1 MIRSEAKSMKK
12 FLFIWAGQFFSI
24 LGSGISA
31 FGLSI
36 WVLQNTGN
44 TTSFAMTVALS
55 TLPVVIFAPMAGSLA
70 DRKNRKS
77 IIIVSDSLDL
87 LIKILVIITIL
98 TGNLKLWIVYI
109 LNFVSSAL
117 ATFQSPAFAA
127 TIPLIVPKDHLER
140 ANGLSQLRG
149 AVMNILIP
157 SAAGLLYPVI
167 GLSGLF
173 VVDFLTYMIGMA
185 TILISAIPHNI
196 KTKEEEKVEKQGVL
210 KDTVEAFQY
219 IKSKAGFLSFL
230 VAASVINFFA
240 SVVNVLIDPM
250 VMEHGSTRVLGFVN
264 SGAGIGLL
272 IGGILASVFPPKG
285 NKIRIMS
292 LSMLL
297 SGLGLIIMGINPGWY
312 VIGGGLF
319 IAMLPLPYVNGS
331 ALTIMHK
338 KIASEYHGRTF
349 SLVGAVSQMLMPV
362 GAIFAGLLSD
372 GIFIP
377 LLREDGA
384 LAHTFVGD
392 IIGTGATRGMGLLSI
407 VCGFCVIAVCI
418 YLFTNKTISSI
429 ETRLPDAE

>member
-1 MIRSEAKSMKK
+1 MLRSEAKSMKK

-70 DRKNRKS
+70 DRKNRKN
-77 IIIVSDSLDL
+77 IIIVTDSLDL
-87 LIKILVIITIL
+87 LIKVLVIITIL

-127 TIPLIVPKDHLER
+127 MIPLIVPKDDLER

-167 GLSGLF
+167 GLIGLF
-173 VVDFLTYMIGMA
+173 VVDFLTYLIGMA
-185 TILISAIPHNI
+185 SILISSIPQKI
-196 KTKEEEKVEKQGVL
+196 TMIEEEKDGKQSVL
-210 KDTVEAFQY
+210 KDTVDAFNY
-219 IKSKAGFLSFL
+219 LKSKAGFLGFL
-230 VAASVINFFA
+230 VAASLINFFA
-240 SVVNVLIDPM
+240 SMVNVIIDPM
-250 VMEHGSTRVLGFVN
+250 VMEHGNTRVLGFVN

-272 IGGILASVFPPKG
+272 IGGILASVFPPKE

-297 SGLGLIIMGINPGWY
+297 SGLGLIIMGINPSWY

-319 IAMLPLPYVNGS
+319 IAMLPLPFVNGS

-338 KIASEYHGRTF
+338 KIVSEYHGRIF
-349 SLVGAVSQMLMPV
+349 SLVGAVSQMLVPI
-362 GAIFAGLLSD
+362 GAVCAGLLSD

-384 LAHTFVGD
+384 LSHTFVGD

-429 ETRLPDAE
+429 ETRLPDVE

>member
-70 DRKNRKS
+70 DRKNRKN
-77 IIIVSDSLDL
+77 IIIVTDSLDL
-87 LIKILVIITIL
+87 LIKVLVIITIL
-98 TGNLKLWIVYI
+98 TGNLRLWIVYI

-127 TIPLIVPKDHLER
+127 MIPLIVPKDDLER

-167 GLSGLF
+167 GLIGLF
-173 VVDFLTYMIGMA
+173 VADFLTYMIGMA
-185 TILISAIPHNI
+185 TILISAIPQ
-196 KTKEEEKVEKQGVL
+196 KTKIKEEEKEGQQGVF
-210 KDTVEAFQY
+210 KDTVKAFKY

-240 SVVNVLIDPM
+240 SVVAVIIDPM
-250 VMEHGSTRVLGFVN
+250 VMEHGNTRVLGFVN

-272 IGGILASVFPPKG
+272 IGGIIASVFPPKE

-297 SGLGLIIMGINPGWY
+297 SGLGLIIMGINPSWY

-349 SLVGAVSQMLMPV
+349 SLVGAVSQMLMPI

-377 LLREDGA
+377 LLREDGV

-429 ETRLPDAE
+429 ETRLPDAD